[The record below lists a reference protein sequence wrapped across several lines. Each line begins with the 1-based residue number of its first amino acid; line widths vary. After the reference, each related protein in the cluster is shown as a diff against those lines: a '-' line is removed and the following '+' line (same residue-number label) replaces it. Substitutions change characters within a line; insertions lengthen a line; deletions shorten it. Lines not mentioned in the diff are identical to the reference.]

1 MSRVK
6 DNKEKE
12 FYIRKTFEY
21 GWTRDVLIHQIE
33 AEKTGLGGGQES
45 YLTGRVGPQELWV
58 CMKRE
63 IRAGQKETNNSFC
76 WEQGELFFNIFV
88 IGEFECQLR

>member
-1 MSRVK
+1 MAVK

-33 AEKTGLGGGQES
+33 AEKTGPGCGQES
-45 YLTGRVGPQELWV
+45 YLTGRVGPQRLWV
-58 CMKRE
+58 CMKKE
-63 IRAGQKETNNSFC
+63 TGAGQKATSKSFC
-76 WEQGELFFNIFV
+76 GTQGELFFNAFV